1 MVRDLFY
8 NKYPE
13 NDWMPKKMHLIID
26 APFWVGDKSNW
37 EKLIQEEGIIEMKDN
52 MIAYELANIRY
63 HNLIGVQKID
73 FLEKYLCIFLEGEKV
88 LSIAYDNESDY
99 AWILEDD
106 KDLQERVIVG
116 CDGIRIFSRNIPVDA
131 I

>member
-1 MVRDLFY
+1 M
-8 NKYPE
+8 
-13 NDWMPKKMHLIID
+13 
-26 APFWVGDKSNW
+26 
-37 EKLIQEEGIIEMKDN
+37 
-52 MIAYELANIRY
+52 
-63 HNLIGVQKID
+63 
-73 FLEKYLCIFLEGEKV
+73 
-88 LSIAYDNESDY
+88 SIAYDNESDY